1 MELIMGI
8 SISAFT
14 FQSNNLNSEYCCSS
28 KLDAEKL
35 SVEVDR
41 IYSINESNESLS
53 LSFRSYSNLKNY
65 LDFLSNE
72 INIEGF
78 EHHFLGSEGV
88 ITNNE
93 CQELLSVID
102 KNMDK
107 IKAITWKEYA
117 FSYYSDYDDKKEFL
131 DSIEH
136 VTKRCYQ
143 SEQALMNCR
152 FRMLITLLKFAVE
165 QNGFIEY
172 G

>member
-41 IYSINESNESLS
+41 IYSINENNESLS

-102 KNMDK
+102 K
-107 IKAITWKEYA
+107 I
-117 FSYYSDYDDKKEFL
+117 
-131 DSIEH
+131 
-136 VTKRCYQ
+136 
-143 SEQALMNCR
+143 
-152 FRMLITLLKFAVE
+152 
-165 QNGFIEY
+165 
-172 G
+172 